1 LPGNE
6 YRKESGMLIEVVKS
20 KIHNVSVTEAN
31 LNYIGSISIDEDLMA
46 AANIIEN
53 EKVQVVNINNGER
66 LDTYVIKGKRGSGE
80 ICLNG
85 AAARKVA
92 VGDVIIII
100 SYATLEFNEARSF
113 KPNIVFPDTSTNKL
127 I

>member
-1 LPGNE
+1 M
-6 YRKESGMLIEVVKS
+6 YIEVVKS
-20 KIHNVSVTEAN
+20 KIHKVKVTEAN
-31 LNYIGSISIDEDLMA
+31 LQYVGSITIDAALMN

-53 EKVQVVNINNGER
+53 EKVQIVNVNNGER
-66 LDTYVIKGKRGSGE
+66 LDTYVIKGKRNSGI

-85 AAARKVA
+85 PAARKCA

-100 SYATLEFNEARSF
+100 SYASMDFEEAKKHTPTL
-113 KPNIVFPDTSTNKL
+113 VFPDTCTNQL